1 MHTNLG
7 AQLYTI
13 REFTQ
18 TLENIDRSL
27 ERIASIGY
35 TAIQISAFGP
45 VDPREVAKLVQLNG
59 LTVAGTHMG
68 WDRFLNSIDEV
79 IENHKLWGCQHAAI
93 GGLPPEYFSLEGL
106 DRFLDELQP
115 VAEKLAEAGIDFS
128 YHNHNHELQ
137 RFGNQTWLALLY
149 EKAPAEKLK
158 AEIDVYWIQAGGGDP
173 AEWIR
178 CCAGR
183 QPLLH
188 LKDMTVGPEREQR
201 MAEVGEGNMNWQA
214 ILDAAREGGVEW
226 FLVEQDNCYERNP
239 FESLEISY
247 HNLVRMGFQ

>member
-1 MHTNLG
+1 MHKNLG

-79 IENHKLWGCQHAAI
+79 IENHKLWGCRHAAI

-115 VAEKLAEAGIDFS
+115 VAEKLAEAGIDF
-128 YHNHNHELQ
+128 
-137 RFGNQTWLALLY
+137 
-149 EKAPAEKLK
+149 
-158 AEIDVYWIQAGGGDP
+158 
-173 AEWIR
+173 
-178 CCAGR
+178 
-183 QPLLH
+183 
-188 LKDMTVGPEREQR
+188 
-201 MAEVGEGNMNWQA
+201 
-214 ILDAAREGGVEW
+214 
-226 FLVEQDNCYERNP
+226 
-239 FESLEISY
+239 
-247 HNLVRMGFQ
+247 

>member
-1 MHTNLG
+1 
-7 AQLYTI
+7 
-13 REFTQ
+13 
-18 TLENIDRSL
+18 
-27 ERIASIGY
+27 
-35 TAIQISAFGP
+35 
-45 VDPREVAKLVQLNG
+45 
-59 LTVAGTHMG
+59 
-68 WDRFLNSIDEV
+68 
-79 IENHKLWGCQHAAI
+79 
-93 GGLPPEYFSLEGL
+93 
-106 DRFLDELQP
+106 
-115 VAEKLAEAGIDFS
+115 
-128 YHNHNHELQ
+128 
-137 RFGNQTWLALLY
+137 LALLY

-226 FLVEQDNCYERNP
+226 CLVEQDNCYERNP